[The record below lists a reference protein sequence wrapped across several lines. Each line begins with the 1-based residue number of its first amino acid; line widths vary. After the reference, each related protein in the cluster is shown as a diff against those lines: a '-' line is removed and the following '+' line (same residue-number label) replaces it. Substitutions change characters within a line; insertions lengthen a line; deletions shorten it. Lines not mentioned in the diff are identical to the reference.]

1 MKEVLTK
8 KNKEYVSNGVYE
20 FNNELYATIWRYK
33 KERKIDDNTMK
44 SNQNEG
50 RAVKEY
56 CSDFI
61 PTKPDYGHQKTV
73 LAYPVKELN
82 KYYLNK

>member
-1 MKEVLTK
+1 MKELLTYK
-8 KNKEYVSNGVYE
+8 SREYVSNGCFDIE
-20 FNNELYATIWRYK
+20 GELYATIWRYK
-33 KERKIDDNTMK
+33 KQREIDNNTMK

-50 RAVKEY
+50 RDVKNY
-56 CSDFI
+56 CSDFM